1 MIEQYVFYSIAAL
14 TVLSSLGVVLL
25 RNLFYSALSLGI
37 ALIGVGGIFALIG
50 ADFLFGAQ
58 ILIYVGGILVLI
70 LFVVLMAGRTSD
82 LLLKQ
87 VNEQWLSAI
96 FISLIILWSMWKISS
111 RFANILQKT
120 TEIKTT
126 AKIADLMLNEYAV
139 PFELT
144 SILIIVALIGAILFV
159 KRSK

>member
-37 ALIGVGGIFALIG
+37 ALVGVGGIFALIG